1 MNKTK
6 ALLLSALCIL
16 LLTLTA
22 CKPSA
27 TSDRYGTRVNTA
39 VQITLKGND
48 SDNDPLTYS
57 LASQPLFG
65 SLSGDVPNLIY
76 TPGEGY
82 IGDDS
87 FTFLVNDGKDDSAI
101 ATIEVV
107 VFEKAGKAILGPVV
121 NAGVKVFAIGDT
133 TTPIYETQTT
143 NSSDLQLAGL
153 IPLPSNN
160 IVDENTLYLVTV
172 SKGKDIDANDDGV
185 LDAKPTSVN
194 GAFHGIFKGS
204 HILSGNWNVSAVTDA
219 IYYRIKLLLEFG
231 ASEQSIL
238 DEINYR
244 TRLLIGEDITGDN
257 RIDIDDLIQWHPINN
272 RSAFRRSDN
281 QLNNL
286 ITKIHSNGNAEE
298 AAGQLTKSKSDIS
311 NLTFNNRVYAPKIE
325 SNHLYVPGYEGLFEY
340 DITIPDAPVFVRLM
354 QFPPSNFS
362 VSQGV
367 ALAYDYVYIAI
378 SNLNEDGIP
387 AVQQIET
394 NVEVRFATII
404 NRTLIVA
411 DMNNYIHIYE
421 QDNNAEYKIVRS
433 HLLSVSITDITT
445 VGATALM
452 ADGGKLHTVPIDML
466 LNANALEIET
476 YSLNSTIKNHLLT
489 EGSTLYFTEKKVLT
503 EVTFENGVITNSSA
517 IELSGDDIAVTS
529 KYIYSASEGATT
541 VSIYNKNSKEQ
552 LGSLPLVGGID
563 GIEVFGDYLVE
574 YGIGVEDKYHV
585 IISDAQAPPVSS
597 IFSEFSADQP
607 GYVRNI
613 TGNESE
619 LYMIGYSGIKRIDL
633 DESGAAISSQQLSI
647 ENHKDG
653 LLVDDLLV
661 TSTEES
667 LVIYKTNKDAA
678 LTQIG
683 TFQYPFKAYQARIMN
698 VQDNYVLI
706 RFNWDLLIVDIAS
719 PETPQHVILMDDLYS
734 YRGANLRDQKLAVSS
749 YDGLHL
755 YDFSTPASP
764 ALLGQ
769 WQVPY
774 NDHNGIH
781 WAAFHNEYFI
791 VKDDMDDPTFFT
803 LSLDQNNVFHQE
815 SKNGMG
821 KQGIFDTFIFE
832 DNLYAVTGS
841 TLILNKLGGSGKVL
855 TTGEVTISNQ
865 VDQVFSNTKG
875 IYMTRQGL
883 LTYIKF
889 PE

>member
-6 ALLLSALCIL
+6 ALLFGVLCFL

-22 CKPSA
+22 CKPTA

-39 VQITLKGND
+39 VQITLKGKD

-65 SLSGDVPNLIY
+65 SLSGDMPNLIY
-76 TPGEGY
+76 TPAEGY

-101 ATIEVV
+101 ATIELI

-133 TTPIYETQTT
+133 TTPIYETRTT

-172 SKGKDIDANDDGV
+172 TKGKDIDANDDGV
-185 LDAKPTSVN
+185 LDTKPTSVN
-194 GAFHGIFKGS
+194 GTFHGIFKGS

-219 IYYRIKLLLEFG
+219 IYYRIKILLEFG

-272 RSAFRRSDN
+272 KSAFRRSDN

-286 ITKIHSNGNAEE
+286 ITKIHSNGDAEE
-298 AAGQLTKSKSDIS
+298 AADQLTKSKSDIS
-311 NLTFNNRVYAPKIE
+311 NLTFSNRVYAPKIE
-325 SNHLYVPGYEGLFEY
+325 SNHLYVPGDEGLSEY
-340 DITIPDAPVFVRLM
+340 DISIPDAPVFVRLM

-362 VSQGV
+362 ISQGL
-367 ALAYDYVYIAI
+367 ALAFNYYNIAV
-378 SNLNEDGIP
+378 SNLNEDGVP

-394 NVEVRFATII
+394 DTEVRFATII
-404 NRTLIVA
+404 SGTLIVA

-421 QDNNAEYKIVRS
+421 QDNNAEYKVVRS

-445 VGATALM
+445 VGTTALM
-452 ADGGKLHTVPIDML
+452 ADGGKIHTVPTDML

-476 YSLNSTIKNHLLT
+476 YLLNSTIQKHLLT
-489 EGSTLYFTEKKVLT
+489 EGSTLYFTANKVLT
-503 EVTFENGVITNSSA
+503 EVTFKNGVITNSSA

-541 VSIYNKNSKEQ
+541 VSIYHKNTKEQ
-552 LGSLPLVGGID
+552 LGSLPLLGGLD

-574 YGIGVEDKYHV
+574 YGIGVEDIYHV

-607 GYVRNI
+607 GYMRNI

-633 DESGAAISSQQLSI
+633 DESGAAISGQQLSI
-647 ENHKDG
+647 ESHRDG

-661 TSTEES
+661 TSTHES
-667 LVIYKTNKDAA
+667 LVIYKTNKGTT
-678 LTQIG
+678 LIKIG
-683 TFQYPFKAYQARIMN
+683 AFQYPYKSSDVRILN
-698 VQDNYVLI
+698 VQDNYVFI
-706 RFNWDLLIVDIAS
+706 RFNREFLIVDIAS
-719 PETPQHVILMDDLYS
+719 PEIPQHVISMNDLYI
-734 YRGANLRDQKLAVSS
+734 YRGANLKDKKLAVSS

-755 YDFSTPASP
+755 YDFSIPESP
-764 ALLGQ
+764 ILLGQ
-769 WQVPY
+769 WQVPF
-774 NDHNGIH
+774 NDHNGIQ
-781 WAAFHNEYFI
+781 WAVPYEDYFI
-791 VKDDMDDPTFFT
+791 VKGDMDDPTFYT

-841 TLILNKLGGSGKVL
+841 TLVLNKLGESGKIL

-865 VDQVFSNTKG
+865 VEHVFSNTKG

-889 PE
+889 PK